1 MSRTRPFSWRAAT
14 VAVAAAALVLL
25 AAPAPAL
32 AHDAVV
38 ASSPAAGSS
47 NPTPPTEVTITF
59 SAELLSGGASAVIQV
74 TDAAG
79 TVVSDGDPTVS
90 GETVSQPLLPTQAVG
105 TYAVL
110 WRVVSS
116 DGHPTSGE
124 FSFDVSAAAQAS
136 PAPVVPAPTTPPATE
151 AATPTPSASAEA
163 GDPASSTEVPGVM
176 EMFPLLLAAGVVV
189 VIASVGALV
198 LFAARARRRANRE
211 QP

>member
-1 MSRTRPFSWRAAT
+1 MSRIRPFSWRAAT
-14 VAVAAAALVLL
+14 VAVAAALVLL
-25 AAPAPAL
+25 ASPAPAL

-38 ASSPAAGSS
+38 GSSPAAGSS
-47 NPTPPTEVTITF
+47 NPAPPTEVTITF
-59 SAELLSGGASAVIQV
+59 SAELLSGGASAVVQV

-90 GETVSQPLLPTQAVG
+90 GETVAQALLPTTAVG

-124 FSFDVSAAAQAS
+124 FSFDVSAAPEAPA
-136 PAPVVPAPTTPPATE
+136 APVAPAPTSPSAT
-151 AATPTPSASAEA
+151 ATPTATPSAPAPT
-163 GDPASSTEVPGVM
+163 GDRSSSTEVPGVM

-189 VIASVGALV
+189 VIASIGALV
-198 LFAARARRRANRE
+198 LFAARARRRSNRD